1 MHQMPAKK
9 KIYNRIKSVLA
20 EKSKTNLWLADEL
33 GMNKT
38 TISKYCT
45 NDIQPSMETLFA
57 IARKLDVD
65 VRELLV
71 KTKQ

>member
-1 MHQMPAKK
+1 MADKK
-9 KIYNRIKSVLA
+9 RIYNRIKSVLA
-20 EKSKTNLWLADEL
+20 EKSKTNIWLADKL
-33 GMNKT
+33 KMSKS

-57 IARKLDVD
+57 IAKALDVY

-71 KTKQ
+71 KTK

>member
-1 MHQMPAKK
+1 MADKK
-9 KIYNRIKSVLA
+9 RIYNRIKSVLA
-20 EKSKTNLWLADEL
+20 EKSKTNIWLADKL
-33 GMNKT
+33 KMSKS

-57 IARKLDVD
+57 IAKALDVD

-71 KTKQ
+71 KTK